1 MTSPHRQIAGLIEHT
16 MLRVSAT
23 DADIR
28 LLCEQAV
35 EHRFYG
41 VVVNPVW
48 VKAAALQL
56 IDSPIK
62 IVSVAGFP
70 LGANRT
76 DIKVAES
83 VEAAEDGA
91 HEIDLVANIGWLTSN
106 RYLDVEAELRK
117 VRRNLPDTV
126 VLKVIVEAGQL
137 NENQLQ
143 EAAKVVLNSG
153 AQFVKTGTGFF
164 SGVTIQQVKTLAAIT
179 QGQIGLKAAGGIRT
193 LGDCRAMLDA
203 GATRL
208 GCSTSVEIMKELS
221 RR

>member
-1 MTSPHRQIAGLIEHT
+1 MTSPDRQIAGLIEHT
-16 MLRVSAT
+16 MLKVNAT
-23 DADIR
+23 ETDIR

-41 VVVNPVW
+41 VVVNPIW
-48 VKAAALQL
+48 VKTATLQL
-56 IDSPIK
+56 TDNPSK

-83 VEAAEDGA
+83 VEAVEDGA
-91 HEIDLVANIGWLTSN
+91 HDIDMVANIGWLASN

-137 NENQLQ
+137 NEKQLQ
-143 EAAKVVLNSG
+143 EAAKVVLISG

-164 SGVTIQQVKTLAAIT
+164 GGVTVQQVKTLAAIT

-193 LGDCRAMLDA
+193 LADCRAMLDA